1 MSTQVNLRVTLVQAP
16 KWTIYTPSYALALL
30 AGNLRSH
37 GFPVAVLDLD
47 IDLYSAVREEHKGR
61 WLDSSGSFWDS
72 DENVAAL
79 AVEYSAVF
87 DGFVSRILATAPD
100 VVGFST
106 KIRSRCMTLLLAE
119 KIKAARPG
127 VYVILGGP
135 EITGGVARFL
145 EPCPFIDAVCTQEA
159 DLSFPAFLKSYHAHG
174 RQPQPEP
181 GFAYRDASGKIVDCG
196 PIAGPPGWE
205 QIPFADYSDFD
216 FGRYQNPS
224 AITMM
229 LSRGCINRC
238 SFCSESVSFLRY
250 RARPAENIHEEIKF
264 YARTS
269 NARRPLRI
277 YFNDSLVNGDLEQ
290 LECLA
295 DLLIADPVEGG
306 VQFSGMMLIREKMT
320 DELLRKLARAGMVE
334 TLFGVETGSP
344 DMIRRMRKNFDLDDA
359 ERIIRVASE
368 SGIMTAVSIIFGHP
382 GETESDYFQTIAFM
396 KRIAPHVDTFLL
408 NTLGLFGESAISRDL
423 AGYGIDPGTADVMQ
437 WTGDGGANTYE
448 VRRNRFLNALTLF
461 RDKAADIGGFGDGAI
476 EGDPLRLLRERIKAI
491 PARVA
496 DAVRIAAG
504 FEAAMPP
511 EQPAPGPVGFL
522 DSIERL
528 EDGGL
533 RLVGWAIEPC
543 RGIPARHVVLTG
555 DDGRVLGY
563 ATAELRRADVALAT
577 GNPSAKFAG
586 WEAVI
591 SPASAAGRAPESLSA
606 FVYDPE
612 GGCRYRLTSAVGQG
626 EPPVQARP
634 ATPSRIAAQTRY
646 GVLHIPPKDDPIGV
660 SLLNFGEWAQ
670 SEIEVLARFVPEG
683 GVVVDGGANVGTH
696 TLAFARMVGPSGHV
710 HAYEPQAALA
720 DMLRR
725 SLADNGIAQATVH
738 EAGLGSGP
746 GRMLIAPPDTVEHA
760 NFGAVSLGAL
770 TGSSPCDSGGTVEVR
785 SLDGEE
791 LARCDL
797 VKLDIEGMEP
807 AALSGMSGL
816 IARCRP
822 VILAECNSVDA
833 AFAITRVGVW
843 DGYCMALLRTPAFRE
858 DNHHGNG
865 ENCFGTASET
875 NLLFLCKDKHSMPG
889 ELPPGVRLDVFS
901 TSEELALAIS
911 RPPGS
916 PAVSGR
922 AEDEEKRRARYRRVL
937 AAMTAPPPAPS
948 PAWHLR
954 IREFG
959 KAVLHSPRGAALPPG
974 IHKPCPPPGLQLEI
988 PQPPQQEPADLIAKG
1003 VVLICTSGL
1012 FDADFYVG
1020 QGAACGNCDPLA
1032 HYLEIGWKL
1041 GLDPGPAF
1049 STTGYLGAH
1058 PDVCAA
1064 GINPLLHYMLHGRQ
1078 ERRECPDPRR
1088 VLKSN
1093 PVRTPVEPAG
1103 PDWDALRTRPASGE
1117 PVVDVVVPVFQGR
1130 AETLRCLF
1138 SVLSSKPALPFQL
1151 IVIDDCS
1158 PDAGLSAEMKR
1169 LAQAGHFSL
1178 HTNPENEGF
1187 VRSCNR
1193 AMALHPDRD
1202 VVLLNSDTEVFGDW
1216 LARLRAAATRRDAV
1230 GTVTPFTNSN
1240 GICSY
1245 PRFSANNPE
1254 ALEMEDAELD
1264 KLAAEVN
1271 RGLDAEMP
1279 TGVGFCL
1286 YIRRACLNDVG
1297 LFDADSFPRGYGEE
1311 SDFCR
1316 RAAMRG
1322 WRNILAADV
1331 FVRHFGGVSF
1341 RDERISLTREAG
1353 KMIER
1358 LHPGYH
1364 DVVEE
1369 FNREDPLRPLRMRLD
1384 VARLERAASP
1394 IGAVLLV
1401 AHARGGGTEKHVQ
1414 ELGSLLREEGR
1425 AVVFCRPDPDAAG
1438 RITLAVQGIEAP
1450 NLPGFSM
1457 GSDAGRFGDFLRKA
1471 GIVHVHIHGLVD
1483 FGTVASGFFREACSL
1498 AGLAY
1503 DVTVHDYQSLCPRL
1517 HLVDKEGR
1525 YCGEPEL
1532 DVCEVCADDPKL
1544 LAGAGSVKEWR
1555 REHAALLSG
1564 ARRVFVPEAD
1574 VARRLRCHL
1583 PQIPVVVRPHPE
1595 THAPQTVRSILRP
1608 RAGVARRILVLGAI
1622 GREKGSE
1629 LFVRTARCARAMGLG
1644 LEFVLLGYTDRDEDL
1659 SSIGNVFVLGKYDD
1673 AGLPERLRA
1682 IDADLVWFPAI
1693 CPETWSYTLSRVL
1706 DAGLFP
1712 VAFDLGS
1719 IASRIRASGWGKI
1732 LPMERMLDP
1741 QALVRDLAAV
1751 AVPDRVPLIAVQGG
1765 RYPSPVTE
1773 TYYGGLGPTE
1783 RKKLK

>member
-106 KIRSRCMTLLLAE
+106 KVRSRCMTLLLAE
-119 KIKAARPG
+119 KIKAERPG

-196 PIAGPPGWE
+196 PIAGPPGWQ

-250 RARPAENIHEEIKF
+250 RPRPAENIHEEIKF
-264 YARTS
+264 HARTS

-476 EGDPLRLLRERIKAI
+476 EGDPLRPLRERIKAT

-496 DAVRIAAG
+496 DAVRLAAE

-511 EQPAPGPVGFL
+511 EHPAPGPNGFL
-522 DSIERL
+522 DIIERG

-543 RGIPARHVVLTG
+543 SGMPARHVVLTG
-555 DDGRVLGY
+555 DDGRMLGY
-563 ATAELRRADVALAT
+563 ATAELRRADVALAI
-577 GNPSAKFAG
+577 GNPRAKFAG

-612 GGCRYRLTSAVGQG
+612 GDCRYRLRSAVGQG
-626 EPPVQARP
+626 EPPGQ
-634 ATPSRIAAQTRY
+634 
-646 GVLHIPPKDDPIGV
+646 
-660 SLLNFGEWAQ
+660 
-670 SEIEVLARFVPEG
+670 
-683 GVVVDGGANVGTH
+683 
-696 TLAFARMVGPSGHV
+696 
-710 HAYEPQAALA
+710 
-720 DMLRR
+720 
-725 SLADNGIAQATVH
+725 
-738 EAGLGSGP
+738 
-746 GRMLIAPPDTVEHA
+746 
-760 NFGAVSLGAL
+760 
-770 TGSSPCDSGGTVEVR
+770 
-785 SLDGEE
+785 
-791 LARCDL
+791 
-797 VKLDIEGMEP
+797 
-807 AALSGMSGL
+807 
-816 IARCRP
+816 
-822 VILAECNSVDA
+822 
-833 AFAITRVGVW
+833 
-843 DGYCMALLRTPAFRE
+843 
-858 DNHHGNG
+858 
-865 ENCFGTASET
+865 
-875 NLLFLCKDKHSMPG
+875 
-889 ELPPGVRLDVFS
+889 
-901 TSEELALAIS
+901 
-911 RPPGS
+911 
-916 PAVSGR
+916 
-922 AEDEEKRRARYRRVL
+922 AEDEERRLASYRSLLAGLTAQSLCENLVPNRRDAYSPVL
-937 AAMTAPPPAPS
+937 QLSGQQEPPPS
-948 PAWHLR
+948 WNSR
-954 IREFG
+954 IRRF
-959 KAVLHSPRGAALPPG
+959 GAAISARFRKPCLPPE
-974 IHKPCPPPGLQLEI
+974 PPPEI
-988 PQPPQQEPADLIAKG
+988 PKPPQTEPADLVAKG
-1003 VVLICTSGL
+1003 VVLIRSSGL

-1032 HYLEIGWKL
+1032 HYLEIGWKH
-1041 GLDPGPAF
+1041 GLDPGGAF
-1049 STTGYLGAH
+1049 STTGYLDAH

-1064 GINPLLHYMLHGRQ
+1064 GLNPLLHYMLHGRQ

-1088 VLKSN
+1088 VLKAN

-1103 PDWDALRTRPASGE
+1103 SDWDALGTSPASGE
-1117 PVVDVVVPVFQGR
+1117 PVVDVIVPVFQGC
-1130 AETLRCLF
+1130 AETLCCLF
-1138 SVLSSKPALPFQL
+1138 SVLNSQSATPFQL

-1158 PDAGLSAEMKR
+1158 PDAGLSAELKR
-1169 LAQAGHFSL
+1169 LARAGRIFL

-1216 LARLRAAATRRDAV
+1216 LDRLRAAATRRDAV
-1230 GTVTPFTNSN
+1230 GTVTPFTNSRA
-1240 GICSY
+1240 ICSY
-1245 PRFSANNPE
+1245 PRFNANNPE
-1254 ALEMEDAELD
+1254 PLEIDDAELD
-1264 KLAAEVN
+1264 KLAAELN

-1286 YIRRACLNDVG
+1286 YLRRACLDEIG

-1341 RDERISLTREAG
+1341 GDEKVSLTREAG
-1353 KMIER
+1353 KVIER

-1364 DVVEE
+1364 DAVEE

-1384 VARLERAASP
+1384 VARLERAALP
-1394 IGAVLLV
+1394 LGAVLLV
-1401 AHARGGGTEKHVQ
+1401 AHTRGGGTEKHVQ
-1414 ELGSLLREEGR
+1414 DLGSLLREEGR

-1438 RITLAVQGIEAP
+1438 RIVLAVQGIEAP
-1450 NLPGFSM
+1450 NLPGFCM
-1457 GSDAGRFGDFLRKA
+1457 GSDAAHFGDFLRKS

-1483 FGTVASGFFREACSL
+1483 FGTVASGFFREACRQ

-1503 DVTVHDYQSLCPRL
+1503 DVTVHDYQSICPRL

-1532 DVCEVCADDPKL
+1532 DDCEVCAADPKL
-1544 LAGAGSVKEWR
+1544 LAGAVSVKEWR
-1555 REHAALLSG
+1555 REHSALLSG
-1564 ARRVFVPEAD
+1564 ARRVFVPEVD
-1574 VARRLRCHL
+1574 VARRLRRHL
-1583 PQIPVVVRPHPE
+1583 PDLHTVIRPHPE
-1595 THAPQTVRSILRP
+1595 P
-1608 RAGVARRILVLGAI
+1608 RAPEHVHKVSRPQAEGARRILILGAI

-1629 LFVRTARCARAMGLG
+1629 LLVRTAQCASALG
-1644 LEFVLLGYTDRDEDL
+1644 LDLNFVLLGYTDRDDDL
-1659 SSIGNVFVLGKYDD
+1659 CSIGNVSVLGKYDD
-1673 AGLPERLRA
+1673 ADLPGRLRA

-1719 IASRIRASGWGKI
+1719 IASRIRTSGWGKI

-1741 QALVRDLAAV
+1741 EAVAQDLAAV
-1751 AVPDRVPLIAVQGG
+1751 AVPDRVPPIPVQGG
-1765 RYPSPVTE
+1765 RYPPPVSE